1 MSQRLSK
8 ELFTNI
14 LSRHGSRAEIEHLR
28 VERFREIPGVHWSNP
43 GLKRV
48 VVCCDGKE
56 RQFVVKT
63 LHEKSKR
70 EVLIYRFLS
79 GLEDFPIPRLF
90 HSVYD
95 DEREAYWIVLEC
107 CEPNGESPFQKREEW
122 ERVGLLLARTHGRY
136 WNKTD
141 RLPELFTFTHRKHSL
156 GSVRKNMVSFLE
168 RLCGHDRKVLQSEIY
183 PDLDGLAR
191 VVAAVDDDYLSE
203 EVSAGCCLV
212 HGAFHAPEIVTRRT
226 PEGRVP
232 LGVDWECARIG
243 RPEEDLALAG
253 AARILSQRGRGHCE
267 AVLRAYISEMRNM
280 GAEVHTSQL
289 VKAMLPESLHKMMRN
304 VPWLTGVYLARRNDE
319 TFRLWCDW
327 FRRSMP
333 KTLRALHEH
342 FRGVN

>member
-8 ELFTNI
+8 QMFADI
-14 LSRHGSRAEIEHLR
+14 LSAHGPRPEIERFR
-28 VERFREIPGVHWSNP
+28 VEGFREIPGVHWSNP
-43 GLKRV
+43 SLKKV
-48 VVCCDGKE
+48 VVCWEGKE
-56 RQFVVKT
+56 RHFVVKT

-79 GLEDFPIPRLF
+79 GLEHFPIPRLF

-122 ERVGLLLARTHGRY
+122 ERVGLLLARIHARY

-141 RLPELFTFTHRKHSL
+141 RLPDLFTITHRKPPL
-156 GSVRKNMVSFLE
+156 RSVRKNMVSFLE
-168 RLCGHDRKVLQSEIY
+168 RLCANDRKVLESEIY
-183 PDLDGLAR
+183 PDLDRFVQAVG
-191 VVAAVDDDYLSE
+191 AVDDDYFSR
-203 EVSAGCCLV
+203 EVSAGCCLI

-226 PEGRVP
+226 PDGRVP

-253 AARILSQRGRGHCE
+253 SMKILSNPGKEHFESALG
-267 AVLRAYISEMRNM
+267 AYISEMRNM
-280 GAEVHTSQL
+280 GAEIDKSQL
-289 VKAMLPESLHKMMRN
+289 VQAVLPESLHKMMKN
-304 VPWLTGVYLARRNDE
+304 VPWTTGVYLARRNDE
-319 TFRLWCDW
+319 TFSLWCDW

-333 KTLRALHEH
+333 KTLAALHKH
-342 FRGVN
+342 FRDVK